1 MTVILLILICLL
13 SLHWKKTQNEGDED
27 RSLLVLL

>member
-1 MTVILLILICLL
+1 MTVILLILICSL
-13 SLHWKKTQNEGDED
+13 SLQWKKTQDEGDED